1 MRLSTFLQ
9 YCSLGDRRTHFSLTV
24 RLKLARG
31 QDHRN
36 MKYILFICAGF
47 LLLAVAELPYGY
59 YTLLRLVVTIGA
71 VLVVYNEYSKQLNFW
86 VISFGIIALLFNP
99 IFPIHLR
106 DKELWA
112 IIDVLCAIIF
122 IVKGIK
128 TKS

>member
-1 MRLSTFLQ
+1 MLYAIKATYRI
-9 YCSLGDRRTHFSLTV
+9 V
-24 RLKLARG
+24 RLKLASG

-36 MKYILFICAGF
+36 MRYILFICAGF
-47 LLLAVAELPYGY
+47 LLLAIAELPYGY